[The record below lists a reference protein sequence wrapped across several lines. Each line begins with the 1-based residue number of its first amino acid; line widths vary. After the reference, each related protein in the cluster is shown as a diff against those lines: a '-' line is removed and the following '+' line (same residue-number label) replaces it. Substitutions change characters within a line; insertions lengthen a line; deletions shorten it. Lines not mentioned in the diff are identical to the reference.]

1 MRVVAGETLAN
12 GRFEGAAYGPTTI
25 SMILDVE
32 EPGGG
37 PRRHLHPYDE
47 TWIVLEGEDLVFE
60 VGDRRARARAGDIVL
75 APPGVPHRFTNRGAA
90 RARLICIHASPSIVT
105 EFLE

>member
-1 MRVVAGETLAN
+1 MRVVGSETLAR

-25 SMILDVE
+25 SMILDVQK
-32 EPGGG
+32 PGGG
-37 PRRHLHPYDE
+37 PRRHRHPYDE
-47 TWIVLEGEDLVFE
+47 TWIVLDGEDLVFE

-75 APPGVPHRFTNRGAA
+75 APPRVPHRFINRGAA

>member
-12 GRFEGAAYGPTTI
+12 GRFEGAAYGPTSI

-37 PRRHLHPYDE
+37 P
-47 TWIVLEGEDLVFE
+47 
-60 VGDRRARARAGDIVL
+60 
-75 APPGVPHRFTNRGAA
+75 PPPPPPV
-90 RARLICIHASPSIVT
+90 
-105 EFLE
+105 

>member
-1 MRVVAGETLAN
+1 MRVVGSDTLAH

-32 EPGGG
+32 QPGGG
-37 PRRHLHPYDE
+37 PRLHRHPYDE

-75 APPGVPHRFTNRGAA
+75 APPGVAHKFTNRGADPA
-90 RARLICIHASPSIVT
+90 SLICIHASPSFVT

>member
-12 GRFEGAAYGPTTI
+12 GRFEGATYGPTTI

-47 TWIVLEGEDLVFE
+47 TS
-60 VGDRRARARAGDIVL
+60 
-75 APPGVPHRFTNRGAA
+75 
-90 RARLICIHASPSIVT
+90 IHASPSIVT